1 MEMPAIEGDSHVCK
15 IVDTP
20 LLLAYQSSADAVKL
34 RVKQGR
40 PLSKAKY
47 YITTDSAQVG

>member
-1 MEMPAIEGDSHVCK
+1 MLSVMLV
-15 IVDTP
+15 
-20 LLLAYQSSADAVKL
+20 YQSSTDAVKL

-47 YITTDSAQVG
+47 YITTDSAQVRRLNDEKHPY